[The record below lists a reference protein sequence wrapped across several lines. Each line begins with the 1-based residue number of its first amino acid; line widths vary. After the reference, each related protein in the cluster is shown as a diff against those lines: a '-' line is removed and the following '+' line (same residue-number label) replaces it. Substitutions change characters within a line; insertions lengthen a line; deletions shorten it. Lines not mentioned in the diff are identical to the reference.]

1 MSMNF
6 SVFATPEPPPTSEP
20 QSSLQKLRQHIEQHG
35 TPDARGVK
43 SLKVTDGNVYF
54 LELEAAIRVRVV
66 GAGSYPCHHM
76 DAVNWC
82 RILGIL

>member
-1 MSMNF
+1 VN
-6 SVFATPEPPPTSEP
+6 P
-20 QSSLQKLRQHIEQHG
+20 LQKLRDHIEQHG

-43 SLKVTDGNVYF
+43 SLKVIDGDVYF

-66 GAGSYPCHHM
+66 GAGSYACTFM

-82 RILGIL
+82 RMLGIA